1 MLLFGYKLFS
11 AIRKA
16 IAGRKH
22 PAQLAWA
29 VGFGV
34 LLGLIPHG
42 NLVAVA
48 LGVLVLCMHVNHAM
62 TAMVTVLV
70 TLGAPR
76 LDPLF
81 HSVGQRVLTEPRIAN
96 TLSANWDAPLMAWTD
111 LNNTVMAGSLAIG
124 LVLLIPVVLLT
135 LPFFRLVSG
144 NATSASAE
152 NASTKAQSKQ
162 NNSLLRA
169 RPHKGERRPSRDQQR
184 PTLDVRRVSDE
195 EMRESD
201 ETAIRV
207 LHRDAETESKAITN
221 GPTIAIDSIPET
233 NEVEAAS
240 GEKVDSPTTHRTG
253 PTSNENEQEKIDEA
267 LRYLLRQLRDSNE
280 KEAA

>member
-11 AIRKA
+11 SVRKA

-42 NLVAVA
+42 NVVAVG

-62 TAMVTVLV
+62 TALVTVLV

-81 HSVGQRVLTEPRIAN
+81 HTVGKRVLTEPRIAN
-96 TLSANWDAPLMAWTD
+96 TLSVHWDAPLMAWTD
-111 LNNTVMAGSLAIG
+111 LNNTVMAGSLTVG
-124 LVLLIPVVLLT
+124 LAALLPVVLIT
-135 LPFFRLVSG
+135 LPCFRLVSG
-144 NATSASAE
+144 NRAAASE
-152 NASTKAQSKQ
+152 QDVPTRSQSKR
-162 NNSLLRA
+162 NDSLLGA
-169 RPHKGERRPSRDQQR
+169 RPHKGERRPHIDRPR
-184 PTLDVRRVSDE
+184 PTLDVRRVSDDE
-195 EMRESD
+195 IQETD

-207 LHRDAETESKAITN
+207 LDRESVPDATQTEAKSAVD
-221 GPTIAIDSIPET
+221 AFAET
-233 NEVEAAS
+233 NEATEHSGPKSLSQPAARLR
-240 GEKVDSPTTHRTG
+240 DSR
-253 PTSNENEQEKIDEA
+253 NETEQEKIDEA
-267 LRYLLRQLRDSNE
+267 LRYLLRQLRDTNE

>member
-1 MLLFGYKLFS
+1 MLLFGYKMYS
-11 AIRKA
+11 AMRKA

-81 HSVGQRVLTEPRIAN
+81 HSVGKRVLTEPRIAD
-96 TLSANWDAPLMAWTD
+96 TLSANWDAPLMGLDRLEQHCHGGKSGDRPCAALTGGLGD
-111 LNNTVMAGSLAIG
+111 TAI
-124 LVLLIPVVLLT
+124 
-135 LPFFRLVSG
+135 LPPRIGQCFFRVPQRTHRRRPNQRRTTLCYTPDPTRVSVDPTE
-144 NATSASAE
+144 NRSVPLSTCDESATKRCKSQ
-152 NASTKAQSKQ
+152 TRRQSESCIVMKKP
-162 NNSLLRA
+162 NRSDTN
-169 RPHKGERRPSRDQQR
+169 RPHDRDW
-184 PTLDVRRVSDE
+184 
-195 EMRESD
+195 
-201 ETAIRV
+201 
-207 LHRDAETESKAITN
+207 LHR
-221 GPTIAIDSIPET
+221 
-233 NEVEAAS
+233 
-240 GEKVDSPTTHRTG
+240 
-253 PTSNENEQEKIDEA
+253 
-267 LRYLLRQLRDSNE
+267 
-280 KEAA
+280 